1 MPQELLRDVLHTGDA
16 SGRARRR
23 ASVLP
28 ISIAAHALA
37 AAGFVI
43 IPLAA
48 EVELPL
54 IPPRSLD
61 SYIRTVSPPAPPP
74 PPNHDPAPSPRT
86 AAPTSAPTEI
96 APEPPRPVYPPGP
109 VVEGAPPII
118 NTGESGP
125 PSAGLTGPA
134 APPVA
139 PTVPAQP
146 KLVRVGSGIREPKKL
161 VHVTPEYPEIA
172 RRARIDGAVILEAV
186 LDVTG
191 RVDRVRV
198 LRSVPL
204 LDDAAVKAVSQWRY
218 TPTELN
224 GVPVPVLMTIT
235 VQFSLQR

>member
-1 MPQELLRDVLHTGDA
+1 MPQELLRDVFHSGDA

-37 AAGFVI
+37 AAAFVI

-54 IPPRSLD
+54 IPPRNLD
-61 SYIRTVSPPAPPP
+61 SYIRTVTPPAPPP
-74 PPNHDPAPSPRT
+74 PTNHDREPVPHPRAPILAPDGFKPPA
-86 AAPTSAPTEI
+86 
-96 APEPPRPVYPPGP
+96 EPIYLTGP
-109 VVEGAPPII
+109 KVEGAPPTIG
-118 NTGESGP
+118 TGESGP
-125 PSAGLTGPA
+125 PIVGLAGPP
-134 APPVA
+134 APPVTA
-139 PTVPAQP
+139 TPPAQP
-146 KLVRVGSGIREPKKL
+146 KLVRVGQGIREPKKL

-172 RRARIDGAVILEAV
+172 RRARIDGTVILEAV

-191 RVDRVRV
+191 RVDRVRI